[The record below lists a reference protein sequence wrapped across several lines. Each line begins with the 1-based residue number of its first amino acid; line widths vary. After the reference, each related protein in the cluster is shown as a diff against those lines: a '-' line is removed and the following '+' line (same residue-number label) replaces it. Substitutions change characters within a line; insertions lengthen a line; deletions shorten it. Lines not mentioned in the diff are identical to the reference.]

1 MARCYY
7 CGASQPKRRLRP
19 LELSTAGDVTV
30 CRDEASCQ
38 DRSRV
43 GALVPARATPI
54 GATGS
59 SSRTRARTRY
69 RWTLI
74 VGLLIFGMLLL
85 PHLTIAGRHWH
96 LFALP

>member
-19 LELSTAGDVTV
+19 LALSTAGDVAV
-30 CRDEASCQ
+30 CRDEVSCR

-54 GATGS
+54 AATGS
-59 SSRTRARTRY
+59 PSRVRPRSRA

-74 VGLLIFGMLLL
+74 FGLLIFGMLLL
-85 PHLTIAGRHWH
+85 PHLTIAGHHWH
-96 LFALP
+96 LFVLP